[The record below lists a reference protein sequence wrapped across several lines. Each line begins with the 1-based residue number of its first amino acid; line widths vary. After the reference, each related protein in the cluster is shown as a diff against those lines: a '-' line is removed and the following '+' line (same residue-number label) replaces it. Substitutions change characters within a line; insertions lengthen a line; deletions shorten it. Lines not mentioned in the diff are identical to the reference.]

1 MAEQRPL
8 SLHVRDQLLEAI
20 RAGGFA
26 DGRLPPE
33 SALASQLGVSRT
45 TVRAALQGLEA
56 DGLVTRRRRHG
67 TVVNEHLLRA
77 SMPLNRLVSFRE
89 LIEQCGH
96 AASADPPS
104 ARVERVPEIAA
115 LALGVESGAACV
127 VVERLLRAGGEPV
140 IAICDVVP
148 LERLRVRPSAVQPGD
163 STFAFL
169 ASDAVA
175 PAAYATTE
183 IVPLVARAG
192 EPRGLDIAAGR
203 AYVELRE
210 TIFSEDHER
219 IAFSSVAV
227 DDAMVRLSLL
237 RREG

>member
-1 MAEQRPL
+1 VTRPL
-8 SLHVRDQLLEAI
+8 SLQVRDQLLEAI

-26 DGRLPPE
+26 DDRLPPE
-33 SALASQLGVSRT
+33 AELAVQLGVSRT

-56 DGLVTRRRRHG
+56 DGVVTRRRRHG
-67 TVVNEHLLRA
+67 TAINAHLLRA

-96 AASADPPS
+96 VASADPP
-104 ARVERVPEIAA
+104 ATREDGAPDVAA
-115 LALGVESGAACV
+115 TALGVEPGTPSV
-127 VVERLLRAGGEPV
+127 VVDRILRAGGEPV

-148 LERLRVRPSAVQPGD
+148 VVHLRVAPGDVHAGD

-169 ASDAVA
+169 AADGVA

-183 IVPLVARAG
+183 LVPLVATADRPAG
-192 EPRGLDIAAGR
+192 LRIPAGR

-210 TIFSEDHER
+210 TLFSEGHDR

>member
-1 MAEQRPL
+1 VTRPL
-8 SLHVRDQLLEAI
+8 SLQVRDQLLDAI
-20 RAGGFA
+20 RSGGFA
-26 DGRLPPE
+26 DDRLPPE
-33 SALASQLGVSRT
+33 AELATQLGVSRT

-56 DGLVTRRRRHG
+56 DGVVTRRRRHG
-67 TVVNEHLLRA
+67 TAINAHLLRA

-96 AASADPPS
+96 VASADPP
-104 ARVERVPEIAA
+104 ATRVDGAPAVAAAA
-115 LALGVESGAACV
+115 LGIEAGTPSV
-127 VVERLLRAGGEPV
+127 VVDRLLRAGGEPV
-140 IAICDVVP
+140 IAIYDVVP
-148 LERLRVRPSAVQPGD
+148 VDHLRVAPAQVHAGD

-169 ASDAVA
+169 ASDGVA

-183 IVPLVARAG
+183 IVPRVATQDAPAG
-192 EPRGLDIAAGR
+192 LRIPAGR

-210 TIFSEDHER
+210 TLFSEEHER

>member
-1 MAEQRPL
+1 VARPL
-8 SLHVRDQLLEAI
+8 SLHVRDQLLDAI
-20 RAGGFA
+20 RTGGFA

-33 SALASQLGVSRT
+33 AALASQLGVSRT

-96 AASADPPS
+96 VASADLPATRTGGAPD
-104 ARVERVPEIAA
+104 AAAAA
-115 LALGVESGAACV
+115 LGIESGAPCV
-127 VVERLLRAGGEPV
+127 IVDRLLRAGGDPE

-148 LERLRVRPSAVQPGD
+148 VESLRVDPSAVRAGD

-169 ASDAVA
+169 ASDGVA
-175 PAAYATTE
+175 RASYATTE
-183 IVPLVARAG
+183 IVPLVAGGG
-192 EPRGLDIAAGR
+192 EPQGLAIAPGR

-210 TIFSEDHER
+210 TLFSGDHER

-227 DDAMVRLSLL
+227 DDAKVRLSLL

>member
-1 MAEQRPL
+1 VPRPL
-8 SLHVRDQLLEAI
+8 SLHVRDQLLDAI

-33 SALASQLGVSRT
+33 SALAAQLGVSRT
-45 TVRAALQGLEA
+45 TVRAALQGLAA

-67 TVVNEHLLRA
+67 TVVNAHLLRA

-96 AASADPPS
+96 EASSDPPETRREG
-104 ARVERVPEIAA
+104 APEVAA
-115 LALGVESGAACV
+115 VALGVDVGAPCV
-127 VVERLLRAGGEPV
+127 VVDRLLRAGGQPV
-140 IAICDVVP
+140 IAIRDVVP
-148 LERLRVRPSAVQPGD
+148 VDRLRVAPDAVRAGD

-169 ASDAVA
+169 ASDGVA
-175 PAAYATTE
+175 RAAYATTE
-183 IVPLVARAG
+183 IVPLVADSG
-192 EPRGLDIAAGR
+192 EPRGLRIRPGR

-210 TIFSEDHER
+210 TLFSEDHER